1 MEAMCKV
8 IAKIKTLMYLKFM
21 IKFNS
26 TLKQANILSKIEN
39 KKHISYV
46 YKYCIYAY
54 TARKFS

>member
-8 IAKIKTLMYLKFM
+8 IARIKTLMYL
-21 IKFNS
+21 KFNS

-39 KKHISYV
+39 KKHIFYV